1 MKTTLSRPTEE
12 IPRRKMPSSRLAHPG
27 ASSDRRLSAAEA
39 AEAAH
44 FFADSDD
51 VERAS

>member
-1 MKTTLSRPTEE
+1 
-12 IPRRKMPSSRLAHPG
+12 MPSPGSARPG